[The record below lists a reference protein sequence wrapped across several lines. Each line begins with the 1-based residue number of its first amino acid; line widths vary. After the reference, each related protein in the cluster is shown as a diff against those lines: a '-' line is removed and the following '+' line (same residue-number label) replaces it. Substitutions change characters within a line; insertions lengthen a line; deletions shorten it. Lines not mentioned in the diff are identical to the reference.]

1 MGIIN
6 REKALYMA
14 TGIDNTGL
22 YSGRR
27 EAMGIIKAMA
37 SQITSFDVFS
47 GIGLSAATAFASAA
61 KDSYNFEKEFRK
73 NMLEVATI
81 STQVSGSMTD
91 FMNRVVSITQQIP
104 VSAPEAAKALYQI
117 VSAGHDGADGMKVLE
132 VSARSAVGG
141 LTDTATAADAITTL
155 LNAYKLSADKAEQIS
170 DQLFTTV
177 RLGKT
182 DFGQLGR
189 SIAQVAPIAAAYGVE
204 IDQVLA
210 AVATLTKQGTP
221 TAQAMTQVR
230 ASIIAASRELGDG
243 AFEGRTFQEA
253 LELIAKKANGSETA
267 LRGMITEVE
276 AQVGI
281 LALTGRNAQS
291 AASDLN
297 ELQNSAGATE
307 AAFRKMKDEAG
318 NQLTLLSNNI
328 TAALRPMG
336 TALLEEVS
344 SVAKSFNEA
353 FADGSA
359 QEALKDLGDLI
370 VIVTGALVGYK
381 GSIVAV
387 TAAKTLYKAVT
398 DWIIKAKVA
407 EATRI
412 VLTGKAYAAEAA
424 IMAKN
429 TSAHVLLTN
438 ALKAQAAAALKNAAA
453 MLTNPYVLAG
463 IAVATLGYALYSY
476 VTKATAAELAQK
488 QLNEEYKKAA
498 QEKQELTSKTESLI
512 AKINSETESVYAQIK
527 AYKELVE
534 LFPELKKMTFEEFK
548 AMPQSQQK
556 SIIDNIADK
565 KELEDAI
572 RLYEVD
578 LKRIQILKK
587 QIEDTRNST
596 YNKKDDMWVKEIE
609 NLNEQL
615 EITKKLATAH
625 KAQIEEIKQT
635 QWEANTPVEEKV
647 KHYEKI
653 KESLEAERRALYQQ
667 IEPYMVLKSSVEGM
681 NEAWGQM
688 PNYID
693 KIKLDVLNKQL
704 EETTGKIN
712 SLTGKGDSSMLIVTK
727 NKAHWEEQR
736 KNAVTALDAI
746 DFRVK
751 KLLDAGKTEEA
762 KTFLID
768 SKKTQTE
775 ADAVV
780 KSYTDS
786 VKRLNEANKNLKLYD
801 YSDKAK
807 NDSLKAQTELSRT
820 ILDSDLKLQEMRL
833 SILEDGRQKR
843 LKQSELEYKQQKA
856 AIDKEYQDTI
866 QKYKEQGKPVPNSI
880 KTTHEARLGVN
891 NETKVARDNKINE
904 DYLKERRER
913 ETALTAYLLTEE
925 SKRKKAIK
933 ERYDAEREWAKK
945 QFQGENMTDT
955 EYTNYLGRINTAEA
969 AEGLQELLDKYQD
982 YTAQRKDIER
992 NFDEEI
998 ATLERSRT
1006 DRNAA
1011 EVDRAIAEAQKKRK
1025 EALSGIDLSEFQD
1038 SIDWSSVFGDLDAQT
1053 TQSLSTLRDK
1063 LKNYINKA
1071 AKDLKPEDLKVLQ
1084 DAFKDIDFKIS
1095 ERRPFKE
1102 LGKDLEEYKAAQAGV
1117 NKAQEEL
1124 NYVMAGGE
1132 IITGLYM
1139 DKTGK
1144 MVKKLL
1150 TQEEAE
1156 KNLTEAQKKRKAAMA
1171 AIGNSAAGVA
1181 NEIGSAST
1189 AASKI
1194 INVLEDDFGV
1204 KVGDNIK
1211 GMVEGFNELS
1221 DGISSAVQSALK
1233 GDIAGV
1239 IAGVVQTVGGLF
1251 KSIGSIFG
1259 LGNHKG
1265 EEDLKRLEE
1274 ASNRI
1279 VESQKIINSLIEK
1292 RIELINK
1299 ATIAEQKNLAATT
1312 EQAIKNQKAYY
1323 EQQFKNLQGNWLL
1336 DKKGKHNNLT
1346 AADLGINSIEE
1357 LADFLTGSDRL
1368 LALQKQ
1374 GYSVRDLDKWMEIVN
1389 AYQGLEESKKE
1400 LAETTAKN
1408 LTGITLED
1416 AQSALDEFLKN
1427 ADTTMEDVAG
1437 SFENYMQDAML
1448 GIVKQNTLNKALE
1461 DWYNHFEQAMD
1472 SGEGLDET
1480 EVKNLQQEYEN
1491 AFTTAQ
1497 QSYESMLKAAGMSLE
1512 SDSSGRQASEK
1523 GIASM
1528 SQDSANELNG
1538 NFSAL
1543 LIYSNKT
1550 AENTSSLRE
1559 SMNYILEIQRAG
1571 WGDVRAI
1578 KELTS
1583 QMRVHTEKISELSE
1597 MIESNTKKAATGID
1611 TLNTKG
1617 IYLKK

>member
-1 MGIIN
+1 MAGLHFDITAENKNFLRKLEEIKRGVREAAKQMEESGNQAKDAIN
-6 REKALYMA
+6 HAGNKIRFGESLKKQACEAEAALDNLTQKITNQRVVVREVENDVKRLARA
-14 TGIDNTGL
+14 
-22 YSGRR
+22 YSGLSRYSTKR
-27 EAMGIIKAMA
+27 DPVLSELNAAKRALKEEKNTLFGLQTEHRNTRLSVKQLKDELARYQDKQMQVVGSNTNMAASFRKMLTVIGGTTMLKKFVGDVIRVRSEFQQLNVSFTTLLQSKKKADVLMEQMIK
-37 SQITSFDVFS
+37 T
-47 GIGLSAATAFASAA
+47 AATTPFS
-61 KDSYNFEKEFRK
+61 
-73 NMLEVATI
+73 LTEVATGARQLI
-81 STQVSGSMTD
+81 AYGFQAEEVNETLIRLGNIASGLGLPLERLSYLYGTTMTQGRLYARDLMQFTTSG
-91 FMNRVVSITQQIP
+91 IP
-104 VSAPEAAKALYQI
+104 MLQGLADMFGVTTEEVNKM
-117 VSAGHDGADGMKVLE
+117 VSAGKIGFPEVKKVIENMTNEGGKFYNLMQEQSKTITGKISNLGDAWQTTLNKIGESQDGVINASLD
-132 VSARSAVGG
+132 SARHLVENYETVGRVLAGLITTYGTYRTAVMLVTAVESKQTLVEIG
-141 LTDTATAADAITTL
+141 LTNVRALARKAQQA
-155 LNAYKLSADKAEQIS
+155 LNA
-170 DQLFTTV
+170 T
-177 RLGKT
+177 
-182 DFGQLGR
+182 
-189 SIAQVAPIAAAYGVE
+189 
-204 IDQVLA
+204 
-210 AVATLTKQGTP
+210 
-221 TAQAMTQVR
+221 
-230 ASIIAASRELGDG
+230 
-243 AFEGRTFQEA
+243 
-253 LELIAKKANGSETA
+253 
-267 LRGMITEVE
+267 
-276 AQVGI
+276 
-281 LALTGRNAQS
+281 
-291 AASDLN
+291 
-297 ELQNSAGATE
+297 
-307 AAFRKMKDEAG
+307 
-318 NQLTLLSNNI
+318 
-328 TAALRPMG
+328 
-336 TALLEEVS
+336 
-344 SVAKSFNEA
+344 
-353 FADGSA
+353 
-359 QEALKDLGDLI
+359 
-370 VIVTGALVGYK
+370 
-381 GSIVAV
+381 
-387 TAAKTLYKAVT
+387 
-398 DWIIKAKVA
+398 
-407 EATRI
+407 
-412 VLTGKAYAAEAA
+412 
-424 IMAKN
+424 
-429 TSAHVLLTN
+429 
-438 ALKAQAAAALKNAAA
+438 
-453 MLTNPYVLAG
+453 MLTNPYVLLATVVVG
-463 IAVATLGYALYSY
+463 LVAAVWALHDS
-476 VTKATAAELAQK
+476 TTAAEAAQK
-488 QLNEEYKKAA
+488 QLNEEHKKAV

-534 LFPELKKMTFEEFK
+534 LFPELKGITFEEFK
-548 AMPQSQQK
+548 GMPQSRQK
-556 SIIDNIADK
+556 SMVDNITDK

-572 RLYEVD
+572 KLYEAD
-578 LKRIQILKK
+578 LKRIQVLKK
-587 QIEDTRNST
+587 QMENYDNT
-596 YNKKDDMWVKEIE
+596 KEADVLFLSL
-609 NLNEQL
+609 LNIKLNATQ
-615 EITKKLATAH
+615 KLATAH

-647 KHYEKI
+647 KHYEKL

-667 IEPYMVLKSSVEGM
+667 VEPSMALKSSVEGM
-681 NEAWGQM
+681 NAEWGKM

-693 KIKLDVLNKQL
+693 KIKLDILNKRL
-704 EETTGKIN
+704 DETTGKIK

-727 NKAHWEEQR
+727 NKAHWEEQ
-736 KNAVTALDAI
+736 KKSAVSALEAI
-746 DFRVK
+746 DSRVQAMLK
-751 KLLDAGKTEEA
+751 VGNREGAIK
-762 KTFLID
+762 FLID
-768 SKKTQTE
+768 SKKTEKE
-775 ADAVV
+775 AKEVV
-780 KSYTDS
+780 KTYTDS
-786 VKRLNEANKNLKLYD
+786 VSKLNEANNNLKVYD
-801 YSDKAK
+801 FSDKTK
-807 NDSLKAQTELSRT
+807 NDALKSQSELSRA

-833 SILEDGRQKR
+833 AIMEDGRKKR

-856 AIDKEYQDTI
+856 TIDKEYQDTV
-866 QKYKEQGKPVPNSI
+866 QKYKDQHKPVPDSV
-880 KTTHEARLGVN
+880 KTTYEARLGAN
-891 NETKVARDNKINE
+891 NAAKVARDNRIE
-904 DYLKERRER
+904 DDYLKERREH
-913 ETALTAYLLTEE
+913 EASLTAYVLSEE

-945 QFQGENMTDT
+945 QFEGENMTDA

-982 YTAQRKDIER
+982 YTTQRKDIER

-1025 EALSGIDLSEFQD
+1025 EALSGVDLSEFQD

-1053 TQSLSTLRDK
+1053 TNSLSTLRDK

-1084 DAFKDIDFKIS
+1084 DAFKDIDLKIS
-1095 ERRPFKE
+1095 ERRPFRE
-1102 LGKDLEEYKAAQAGV
+1102 LGKDLEEYKAAQAEV
-1117 NKAQEEL
+1117 NKAQEDL

-1132 IITGLYM
+1132 IVTGLYM

-1144 MVKKLL
+1144 MVKQLL

-1156 KNLTEAQKKRKAAMA
+1156 KNLTEAQKKRKEAMA
-1171 AIGNSAAGVA
+1171 AIGNSAAGIA
-1181 NEIGSAST
+1181 GQIGNVSN

-1194 INVLEDDFGV
+1194 VNVLEEDFGV

-1211 GMVEGFNELS
+1211 GLVEGFNELS
-1221 DGISSAVQSALK
+1221 DGVSSVVQSAMK

-1239 IAGVVQTVGGLF
+1239 IAGVVQSVGGLF
-1251 KSIGSIFG
+1251 KSVTSIFG

-1274 ASNRI
+1274 ASSRI
-1279 VESQKIINSLIEK
+1279 VESQKVINSLIEK

-1312 EQAIKNQKAYY
+1312 EQAIKNQKIYN

-1346 AADLGINSIEE
+1346 VADLGINSIEE

-1408 LTGITLED
+1408 LTGITLDD
-1416 AQSALDEFLKN
+1416 ARNALDEFLKD
-1427 ADTTMEDVAG
+1427 ADASMEDVAG
-1437 SFENYMQDAML
+1437 SFENYMRDAML

-1472 SGEGLDET
+1472 SNGGLDDT

-1512 SDSSGRQASEK
+1512 SDSSGRQATEK

-1583 QMRVHTEKISELSE
+1583 QMRVIRKRFRSCLKGS
-1597 MIESNTKKAATGID
+1597 KAIRRRR
-1611 TLNTKG
+1611 LPVS
-1617 IYLKK
+1617 IH

>member
-1 MGIIN
+1 MAGLHFNITAENKNLLHKLEEIKRGVREAAKQMEQSGNQAKDAIN
-6 REKALYMA
+6 QAGSKIRFGESLKKQVRDAESSLDNLTQKITNQRVAVREVESDVKRLTKAYSGLSRYSTKRDSALSELNAAKRALEEEKNTLFGLQTEHRNTRLSVKRLKDELTRYRDEQTQVVGSNTNMAASFRKTLAAIGGTAMLKKFVGDVIRVRGEFQQLNVSFTTLLQSKEKADILMA
-14 TGIDNTGL
+14 Q
-22 YSGRR
+22 
-27 EAMGIIKAMA
+27 MIK
-37 SQITSFDVFS
+37 T
-47 GIGLSAATAFASAA
+47 AATTPFSL
-61 KDSYNFEKEFRK
+61 
-73 NMLEVATI
+73 MEVATGARQLI
-81 STQVSGSMTD
+81 AYGFQAEEVNETLIRLGNIASGLGLPLERLSYLYGTTMTQGRLYARDLMQFTTSG
-91 FMNRVVSITQQIP
+91 IP
-104 VSAPEAAKALYQI
+104 MLQGLADMFGVTTEEVNKM
-117 VSAGHDGADGMKVLE
+117 VSAGKIGFPEVKKVIENMTNEGGKFYNLMQEQSKTITGKISNLGDAWQTTLNKIGESQDGVINASLD
-132 VSARSAVGG
+132 SARLLVENYETVGRTLAGLIATYGTYRAAVMLVTAVESKHTLVEIG
-141 LTDTATAADAITTL
+141 LTNVRVLARKAQQA
-155 LNAYKLSADKAEQIS
+155 LNA
-170 DQLFTTV
+170 T
-177 RLGKT
+177 
-182 DFGQLGR
+182 
-189 SIAQVAPIAAAYGVE
+189 
-204 IDQVLA
+204 
-210 AVATLTKQGTP
+210 
-221 TAQAMTQVR
+221 
-230 ASIIAASRELGDG
+230 
-243 AFEGRTFQEA
+243 
-253 LELIAKKANGSETA
+253 
-267 LRGMITEVE
+267 
-276 AQVGI
+276 
-281 LALTGRNAQS
+281 
-291 AASDLN
+291 
-297 ELQNSAGATE
+297 
-307 AAFRKMKDEAG
+307 
-318 NQLTLLSNNI
+318 
-328 TAALRPMG
+328 
-336 TALLEEVS
+336 
-344 SVAKSFNEA
+344 
-353 FADGSA
+353 
-359 QEALKDLGDLI
+359 
-370 VIVTGALVGYK
+370 
-381 GSIVAV
+381 
-387 TAAKTLYKAVT
+387 
-398 DWIIKAKVA
+398 
-407 EATRI
+407 
-412 VLTGKAYAAEAA
+412 
-424 IMAKN
+424 
-429 TSAHVLLTN
+429 
-438 ALKAQAAAALKNAAA
+438 
-453 MLTNPYVLAG
+453 MLTNPYVLLAT
-463 IAVATLGYALYSY
+463 AVAGLVAAVWALHGS
-476 VTKATAAELAQK
+476 TTAAEAAQK
-488 QLNEEYKKAA
+488 QLNEEHKKAA

-534 LFPELKKMTFEEFK
+534 LFPELKGMTFEEFK

-556 SIIDNIADK
+556 SMVDNMTDK

-572 RLYEVD
+572 RLYEDD
-578 LKRIQILKK
+578 L
-587 QIEDTRNST
+587 
-596 YNKKDDMWVKEIE
+596 KEIE
-609 NLNEQL
+609 RINKKLHELSDIGVNEATSLLYEKLGNQL
-615 EITKKLATAH
+615 EIAQKLAEGH

-667 IEPYMVLKSSVEGM
+667 VEPYMVLKSSVEGM

-727 NKAHWEEQR
+727 NKAHWEEQK
-736 KNAVTALDAI
+736 KNATTALEAI
-746 DFRVK
+746 DSRVQAMLK
-751 KLLDAGKTEEA
+751 AGNKTGAKSFLVGDLKKTE
-762 KTFLID
+762 K
-768 SKKTQTE
+768 E

-780 KSYTDS
+780 KSYSDS
-786 VKRLNEANKNLKLYD
+786 ISKLNEANKNLKLYD
-801 YSDKAK
+801 FSDKTK
-807 NDSLKAQTELSRT
+807 NDLLKSQTELSRS

-833 SILEDGRQKR
+833 VVMEDGRQKR

-856 AIDKEYQDTI
+856 AIDKEYQDTV
-866 QKYKEQGKPVPNSI
+866 QKYREQYKPVPNSV
-880 KTTHEARLGVN
+880 KTTYEARLGAN
-891 NETKVARDNKINE
+891 NAAKGARDNKINE
-904 DYLKERRER
+904 AYLKERKER
-913 ETALTAYLLTEE
+913 EAALTAYLLTEE

-955 EYTNYLGRINTAEA
+955 EYTNYLGRINTAEVV
-969 AEGLQELLDKYQD
+969 EGLQELLDKYQD
-982 YTAQRKDIER
+982 YTAQRKDIEK

-998 ATLERSRT
+998 ATLERSWT

-1053 TQSLSTLRDK
+1053 TQALSSLREK

-1084 DAFKDIDFKIS
+1084 DAFKDIDLKIS
-1095 ERRPFKE
+1095 ERRPFRE

-1132 IITGLYM
+1132 IVTGLYM

-1156 KNLTEAQKKRKAAMA
+1156 NNLTEAQKKRKAAIA
-1171 AIGNSAAGVA
+1171 AIGNSAAGIA
-1181 NEIGSAST
+1181 EQIGNVSN

-1194 INVLEDDFGV
+1194 VNVLEDDFGV

-1211 GMVEGFNELS
+1211 GLVEGFNELS
-1221 DGISSAVQSALK
+1221 DGVSSVVQAAMK

-1239 IAGVVQTVGGLF
+1239 IAGVVQSVGGLF
-1251 KSIGSIFG
+1251 KSVTSIFG

-1323 EQQFKNLQGNWLL
+1323 EQQFKNLQSNWLL

-1346 AADLGINSIEE
+1346 AAQLGVYTIKDLEE
-1357 LADFLTGSDRL
+1357 FLSSDKL
-1368 LALQKQ
+1368 ISLQKQ
-1374 GYSVRDLDKWMEIVN
+1374 GYNVRDLDKWKEIID
-1389 AYQGLEESKKE
+1389 AYNELEDKE
-1400 LAETTAKN
+1400 TALSETVSKN

-1427 ADTTMEDVAG
+1427 ADTSMEDVAG
-1437 SFENYMQDAML
+1437 SFENYMRDAML
-1448 GIVKQNTLNKALE
+1448 GIVKQNILNKSLE
-1461 DWYNHFEQAMD
+1461 KWYENFEDAVKND
-1472 SGEGLDET
+1472 GRLSET
-1480 EVKNLQQEYEN
+1480 EVKDLQQEYEN

-1497 QSYESMLKAAGMSLE
+1497 EAYTNMLKVANISPE